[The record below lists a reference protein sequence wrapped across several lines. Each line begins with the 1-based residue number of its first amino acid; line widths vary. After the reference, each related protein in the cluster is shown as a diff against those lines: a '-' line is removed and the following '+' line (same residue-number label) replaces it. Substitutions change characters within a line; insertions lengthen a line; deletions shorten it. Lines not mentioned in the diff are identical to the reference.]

1 MEGHAAGLDGSLHDD
16 DQLELLLGEVG
27 GVHVV
32 ERRLL
37 VDHVDNLQRPHEE
50 DAGLVAGVGRHG
62 EARHLLGHLALR
74 ARAPPQD
81 LG

>member
-1 MEGHAAGLDGSLHDD
+1 MIRILGQVKSPGLESHAAGLNGSLHDD

-37 VDHVDNLQRPHEE
+37 VDHVDNLQRPDEE
-50 DAGLVAGVGRHG
+50 DA
-62 EARHLLGHLALR
+62 
-74 ARAPPQD
+74 
-81 LG
+81 